1 MADPYIREQF
11 ANMDCETA
19 ARRERA
25 NVARLDDALVAR
37 VRELVERDRRSEH
50 AGLEAAALEAGA
62 Q

>member
-1 MADPYIREQF
+1 
-11 ANMDCETA
+11 
-19 ARRERA
+19 
-25 NVARLDDALVAR
+25 